1 MTLAMFS
8 AAIFE
13 SASPVCAPHTLCSR
27 SATCPTLLTWSGC
40 DQLADKDRK
49 SSAVSGFSVNTGR
62 GRRIK
67 SQIFACGNSAERR
80 TPPFSFHES

>member
-13 SASPVCAPHTLCSR
+13 SASPVCAPHTVCSR
-27 SATCPTLLTWSGC
+27 SATCPTLLTWSGFTPST
-40 DQLADKDRK
+40 DKNGK
-49 SSAVSGFSVNTGR
+49 KVVLVSGFSVNTGR

-80 TPPFSFHES
+80 TPPFSFH